1 MIARGRVKRVELAHR
16 SRHGVTGGGIV
27 VGIEDKAAGTV
38 TVGEKVLT
46 AQEFDDL
53 AADCKFIFTRREEEE
68 VTL

>member
-16 SRHGVTGGGIV
+16 SQHRGTGGGFV

-38 TVGEKVLT
+38 TVGDQVMT
-46 AQEFDDL
+46 AQEWEAL
-53 AADCKFIFTRREEEE
+53 EGHKILVTKRKEE